1 MKSWDS
7 FQIPMPFT
15 RVAFCYGRPIEV
27 PRRATDAQ
35 MEECQRALKE
45 GLEEATARAEEEI
58 ERRG

>member
-1 MKSWDS
+1 
-7 FQIPMPFT
+7 MPFT